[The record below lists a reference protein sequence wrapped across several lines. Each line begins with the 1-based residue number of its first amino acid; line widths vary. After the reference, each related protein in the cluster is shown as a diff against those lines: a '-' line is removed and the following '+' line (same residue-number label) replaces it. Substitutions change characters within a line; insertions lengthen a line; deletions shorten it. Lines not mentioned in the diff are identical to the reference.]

1 MAAARDQT
9 RLAVESL
16 AMAPVMFETVPAS
29 AEGSRREL
37 LDRLAECDLV
47 ILLLGA
53 EYGEPAARGISPTE
67 EEFDHAVSNG
77 VPVLA
82 LVQDDVERESAQS
95 KFLGRVRGT
104 WEEGGFTGRF
114 VCAQDVGL
122 AVVRALNDW
131 KERQGRSD
139 ATGAAARLAVDLA
152 SADARRGHGQYD
164 AQLRTVIVPTLDR
177 PLLDAVS
184 LGDAGLPDNIGMLMR
199 MSGLVGNEIGLTAA
213 VLERRIV
220 VSSREQEVPRGFVTP
235 TGGVVVEVSVASQ
248 GMMGG
253 SILEGPRVRDAI
265 SRALSFANRV
275 WGRIDQRDEV
285 RDCLAMTAVPEPAQK
300 TFSDETHTGNR
311 ITMGSMSTGPVLLA
325 PQQPIQFRR
334 ADLERAETTNRL
346 YAETRQAF
354 ADIGSLQ

>member
-1 MAAARDQT
+1 MTAARDQT

-16 AMAPVMFETVPAS
+16 AMVPVMFESVPAS
-29 AEGSRREL
+29 SEGSRREL
-37 LDRLAECDLV
+37 LDRLAECDV
-47 ILLLGA
+47 VVLLLGA
-53 EYGEPAARGISPTE
+53 EYGEPAARGMSPTE

-82 LVQDDVERESAQS
+82 LVQDDVEREPAQS
-95 KFLGRVRGT
+95 EFLGRVRGT
-104 WEEGGFTGRF
+104 WEDGGLTGRF
-114 VCAQDVGL
+114 ASAQDVGL

-139 ATGAAARLAVDLA
+139 ATDAAARLAVDLA
-152 SADARRGHGQYD
+152 SAEDRRGYGQYD

-177 PLLDAVS
+177 PLLDAIS
-184 LGDAGLPDNIGMLMR
+184 LGDSGLPDDIGMLMR
-199 MSGLVGNEIGLTAA
+199 TSGLAGNEIGLTAA

-235 TGGVVVEVSVASQ
+235 TGGVVIEVSVASQ

-265 SRALSFANRV
+265 SRALSFASRV

-285 RDCLAMTAVPEPAQK
+285 RDCMAMTAVPEPAQK
-300 TFSDETHTGNR
+300 TFSDEMHTGNR